1 MNVSTIH
8 AGYAFVQFTSYISAM
23 KAVEGMNAKELKGR
37 PVAVDW
43 VVPKEKYELS
53 LGEKERKVGP
63 SGGGRKRGEGG
74 RGKEK
79 GREVVSQSDGM
90 NDQSLEEKEE
100 EEEEEEDMSEGG
112 SDETGSG
119 GEDDSSSS
127 EGRRRKVG

>member
-1 MNVSTIH
+1 M
-8 AGYAFVQFTSYISAM
+8 QFTSYISAM

-53 LGEKERKVGP
+53 LGEKERKGGA
-63 SGGGRKRGEGG
+63 SQGGRRRGEGRG
-74 RGKEK
+74 GKEK

-90 NDQSLEEKEE
+90 NDQSLEEEE
-100 EEEEEEDMSEGG
+100 EEMSERE